1 MTERNVV
8 TTDVNRLSLPTAI
21 LARLCR
27 NPEAPDP
34 LMEAV
39 VYDLPEALN
48 ILQVPFPDIKT
59 RISDKVVLDFGC
71 GFGYQTI
78 ACALAGAKHVIG
90 VESDPHR
97 LAEAQQLGA
106 SIPSV
111 KGKVSFLAEPP
122 SALLADVIL
131 SQNAFEHF
139 LEPER
144 ALEVMGE
151 ALAPNG
157 RILIGFGPPWYAPT
171 GAHMTYFCKIPWV
184 HLIFSE
190 HTIMQV
196 RSLYRDDGY
205 RTYAEAGLG
214 ELSIAKFEKVIA
226 QSNMACDNLH
236 YGCIKGLNFLGRT
249 PLRELFINY
258 VQCELRKTG
267 E

>member
-1 MTERNVV
+1 MTESNIV
-8 TTDVNRLSLPTAI
+8 TKDVRSLSVPAAV
-21 LARLCR
+21 LAKLCR
-27 NPEAPDP
+27 NPDVQEPP
-34 LMEAV
+34 MEAV

-59 RISDKVVLDFGC
+59 RISDKVVMDFGC
-71 GFGYQTI
+71 GFGYQAV

-97 LAEAQQLGA
+97 LEAATELVESMPA
-106 SIPSV
+106 LA
-111 KGKVSFLAEPP
+111 GKVSFFAEPP
-122 SALLADVIL
+122 AAIPADIIL

-144 ALEVMGE
+144 VLEVMGD

-184 HLIFSE
+184 QLFFSE
-190 HTIMQV
+190 HTIMRV
-196 RSLYRDDGY
+196 RSFYRDDGY
-205 RTYAEAGLG
+205 TTYAEAGLG

-226 QSNMACDNLH
+226 QSSMTCDNLR
-236 YGCIKGLNFLGRT
+236 YGCVKGLNFLGRT

-258 VQCELRKTG
+258 VQCELHKP
-267 E
+267 